1 MEFLVVVLAVFGF
14 MGALRLAGRSLLRL
28 LTRGAET
35 FITSEVR
42 QTHARR
48 GDITALE
55 ASDAAYSVAK
65 RRRFQATALF
75 AGSVALLA
83 VPPFTP
89 WTALLYACY
98 LPLWFVRP
106 RLRPGGSS

>member
-1 MEFLVVVLAVFGF
+1 MDFLVVVLAVFGF

-42 QTHARR
+42 QTHERR
-48 GDITALE
+48 GDITALQ
-55 ASDAAYSVAK
+55 ASDEAYATA
-65 RRRFQATALF
+65 RRKRFQATALF

-98 LPLWFVRP
+98 LPLWFLRP
-106 RLRPGGSS
+106 RLRVGG

>member
-1 MEFLVVVLAVFGF
+1 MEFMVIVLAVFGF
-14 MGALRLAGRSLLRL
+14 MGALRLAGRTLLRL

-42 QTHARR
+42 QTHVRR
-48 GDITALE
+48 GDITALQ
-55 ASDAAYSVAK
+55 ASDAAYAQARRN
-65 RRRFQATALF
+65 RRRATALV

-106 RLRPGGSS
+106 RLRVGG

>member
-1 MEFLVVVLAVFGF
+1 MEFLLVVMAVFGF
-14 MGALRLAGRSLLRL
+14 LGAARLAGRALFRL

-48 GDITALE
+48 GDITALQ
-55 ASDAAYSVAK
+55 ASDAAYAVA
-65 RRRFQATALF
+65 RRRRLEATALF

-83 VPPFTP
+83 IPPFTP
-89 WTALLYACY
+89 WTAVLYACY
-98 LPLWFVRP
+98 LPLWFARP
-106 RLRPGGSS
+106 RSHRKGA